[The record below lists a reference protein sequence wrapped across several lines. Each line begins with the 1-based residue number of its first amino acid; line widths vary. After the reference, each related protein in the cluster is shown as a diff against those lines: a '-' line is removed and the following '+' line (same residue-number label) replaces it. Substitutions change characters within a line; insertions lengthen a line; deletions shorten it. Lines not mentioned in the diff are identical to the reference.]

1 MNLLRRNVSGANLTY
16 EAVMSTHD
24 TLSLTAE
31 TRVHDL
37 LAEQPS
43 LLSVFLRNGMNCPGC
58 PFDGFHTI
66 ADACR
71 EHHRDLPSFMQA
83 LRIAMNGRGA

>member
-1 MNLLRRNVSGANLTY
+1 M
-16 EAVMSTHD
+16 D
-24 TLSLTAE
+24 TIATLHLTAD

-37 LAEQPS
+37 LAEHPA
-43 LLSVFLRNGMNCPGC
+43 LLHVFARHAMNCPGC

-71 EHHRDLPSFMQA
+71 EHHRDLATFMNTLSIA
-83 LRIAMNGRGA
+83 LNQSGR

>member
-1 MNLLRRNVSGANLTY
+1 M
-16 EAVMSTHD
+16 AVCYAFPMSTLA
-24 TLSLTAE
+24 TLHLTAN

-37 LAEQPS
+37 LAEHPV
-43 LLSVFLRNGMNCPGC
+43 LLKVFARNGMNCPGC

-71 EHHRDLPSFMQA
+71 EHHRDLNTFMQSLKMA
-83 LRIAMNGRGA
+83 LTGTD